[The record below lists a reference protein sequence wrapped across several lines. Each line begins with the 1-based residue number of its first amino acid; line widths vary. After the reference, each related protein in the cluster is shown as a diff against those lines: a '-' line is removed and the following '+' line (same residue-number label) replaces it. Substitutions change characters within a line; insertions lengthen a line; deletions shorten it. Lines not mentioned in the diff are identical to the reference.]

1 MTGQNHV
8 KWAELA
14 TQAQKGDKV
23 AYGKLLREIAPY
35 IKNVLVPSL
44 ANPNWADDIT
54 QEVLLSVHKA
64 LYTYAA
70 DRPFRPWLNSI
81 INYRKLD
88 FLRGHYTRRGDKSV
102 DLEKGVNLESDVTA
116 PEDIAE
122 LGNIDSELA
131 KFPEPQRQIFE
142 MIKIQGY
149 SAQEV
154 AEKMDMSVSAVKV
167 SAHRTLAKL
176 KENLG

>member
-1 MTGQNHV
+1 MTDQNHV

-14 TQAQKGDKV
+14 TQAQKGDKI
-23 AYGKLLREIAPY
+23 AYGKLLHNITPY
-35 IKNVLVPSL
+35 IKKILLPTL
-44 ANPNWADDIT
+44 ANPDWADDIT

-64 LYTYAA
+64 LNTYSA
-70 DRPFRPWLNSI
+70 DRPFRPWLNAI
-81 INYRKLD
+81 VNYRRLD

-102 DLEKGVNLESDVTA
+102 ALEKSADLESDVTK

-131 KFPEPQRQIFE
+131 KLPEPQRKIFE
-142 MIKIQGY
+142 LIKIQGY

-167 SAHRTLAKL
+167 SAHRTLARL

>member
-1 MTGQNHV
+1 MADQNHV

-14 TQAQKGDKV
+14 EQAQKGDKV
-23 AYGKLLREIAPY
+23 AYGRLLREIAPY
-35 IKNVLVPSL
+35 TKNILLPSL
-44 ANPNWADDIT
+44 SNPDWADDIT
-54 QEVLLSVHKA
+54 QEVLLSIHKA
-64 LYTYAA
+64 LYTYSA
-70 DRPFRPWLNSI
+70 DRPFRPWLHSI

-88 FLRGHYTRRGDKSV
+88 FFRGHYTRRGDKSV
-102 DLEKGVNLESDVTA
+102 ALENLADLESDVTT

-131 KFPEPQRQIFE
+131 KLPEPQRQIFE

-167 SAHRTLAKL
+167 SAHRTLARL